1 MSQLT
6 SGFGDTPLATKLF
19 VFSAILI
26 VVPLLIVGIISYH
39 QTAVELEDEVRQF
52 SWQVMKQAE
61 THVEYYVQDL
71 EIISL
76 KILNNPEVIRLS
88 QLRTS
93 VGSEPSELR
102 GPVMALLNN
111 AAYSRPDISNITIV
125 IDDVMT
131 VASNTSNPPDL
142 TAQIRGEWWYRS
154 IAHATSPL
162 MFTRILEIN
171 GRHEPVMT
179 LARRIYNQQTLEPAG
194 VLLLD
199 VNYRRIR
206 DIAEQVTVTKQ
217 GYFFIVDSEGH
228 YVYHPNDYKLG
239 NSLEKLNFS
248 LFTPA
253 QEGRGLRTNKG
264 MDFITFSSSPY
275 LGWHF
280 VTSIPYIELNKTTG
294 RIGETVLLT
303 TLFTLAVAYILGVF
317 FAASILRP
325 IRRLQ
330 YFMKLVEKGDFSA
343 RVLIENNDELGHL
356 SRGFNKMVERLNEM
370 VEEIYFSKLRETEG
384 ILRQREMELKV
395 LQSQINPHF
404 LYNSLETIRGMALE
418 RDAEDI
424 ATMSA
429 SLGQLLRY
437 NLRNQLPVVPLREEI
452 RFSQIYLQIQE
463 FRFEGQFSY
472 ELSIPDWAW
481 DLPVV
486 KFSLQP
492 ILENCFTHGMAF
504 LSHPLVI
511 TLSVEHGGDETFSIQ
526 IHDNG
531 TGIEPD
537 VLERIR
543 LDLNQ
548 RDVTTGGASIGL
560 INVHRRIVRMYEG
573 SYGLKVDSSP
583 GGGTTVTLR
592 LPVRPVMKEGES
604 G

>member
-1 MSQLT
+1 MGQIT
-6 SGFGDTPLATKLF
+6 SGFGDKSLATKLF
-19 VFSAILI
+19 VFSSILI
-26 VVPLLIVGIISYH
+26 IVPLLVVGIISYH
-39 QTAVELEDEVRQF
+39 QSAVELEDEVRQF
-52 SWQVMKQAE
+52 SWQVMKQVE

-76 KILNNPEVIRLS
+76 KILNHPDVISLSRLQIDDEGEQARRS
-88 QLRTS
+88 LTT
-93 VGSEPSELR
+93 
-102 GPVMALLNN
+102 LLNN

-125 IDDVMT
+125 VDGVMT
-131 VASNTSNPPDL
+131 VASNTGEKREL
-142 TAQIRGEWWYRS
+142 MAQIRDEWWYRS
-154 IAHATSPL
+154 IANTTSPV
-162 MFTRILEIN
+162 MFTRILEVN
-171 GRHEPVMT
+171 GRNEPVMT
-179 LARRIYNQQTLEPAG
+179 LARRIYSPQTLEPVG
-194 VLLLD
+194 VLLID

-206 DIAEQVTVTKQ
+206 EIAEQVTVTKK
-217 GYFFIVDSEGH
+217 GYFFIIDSEGH
-228 YVYHPNDYKLG
+228 YVYHPQEYKLG
-239 NSLEKLNFS
+239 NSLENLNFS
-248 LFTPA
+248 LFTA
-253 QEGRGLRTNKG
+253 AHEGKALRTNKG
-264 MDFITFSSSPY
+264 LDFLTFSSSSY

-280 VTSIPYIELNKTTG
+280 VTSIPYLELNKTTG

-303 TLFTLAVAYILGVF
+303 TLLTLAMAYVLGVF

-343 RVLIENNDELGHL
+343 RVLVENNDELGHL

-384 ILRQREMELKV
+384 ILRQKEMELKV

-492 ILENCFTHGMAF
+492 ILENCFTHGMGF
-504 LSHPLVI
+504 SGQPLVI
-511 TLSVEHGGDETFSIQ
+511 TLSVEHCDDETFSIH

-543 LDLNQ
+543 LDLKQ
-548 RDVTTGGASIGL
+548 RDVTAGGASIGL

-573 SYGLKVDSSP
+573 NYGLKVDSSP